1 MSHFDKAQPLH
12 AHTFL
17 IKVEQDLAAQIE
29 KSRKRNGERS
39 AIAAV
44 RELIKRGLAAEQAA

>member
-1 MSHFDKAQPLH
+1 MSQLDNPQPVH

-17 IKVEQDLAAQIE
+17 LKAQQELAAQIE

-39 AIAAV
+39 AVAAV
-44 RELIKRGLAAEQAA
+44 RELIKRGLAAEQSA